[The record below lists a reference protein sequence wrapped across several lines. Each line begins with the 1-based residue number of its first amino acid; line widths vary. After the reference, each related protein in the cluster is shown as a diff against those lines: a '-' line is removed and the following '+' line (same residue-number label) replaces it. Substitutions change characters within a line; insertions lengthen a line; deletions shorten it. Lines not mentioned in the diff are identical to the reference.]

1 VILIWKRDYG
11 CYPNTTRGQ
20 CKKSNPKH
28 FHRSPVYIKD
38 KSIDNLLNKKN
49 QKERIN
55 RLFNSGLPDKQ
66 RYIEF
71 YFGKE
76 IKILDD
82 KQIIR
87 LAEFYNTQFE
97 NLCIEKANYLRRLVI
112 EEYAKKIQG
121 LSDVAL
127 RSIFSFRFDDAVRK
141 VETQDHRALT
151 VSNLNRTKSEI
162 REYKDTHKSFDN
174 IHQESY
180 DKLFN
185 FIDEHIEFSTLI
197 SRKKRISYIKY
208 KEGST
213 ILEPKSWLYENIR
226 YAFPKQDNFPI
237 NNTLISW
244 FLYND
249 TPNCKEISK
258 LDNDLRKRQVVKR
271 IYFST
276 LLMFNYRIS
285 KLTIEDF
292 KEKGIDL
299 IKKDLDDLRQKI
311 SYIIYYFI
319 FSKFYSTSYVSNTT
333 SKGQKVGKD
342 YWTPE
347 YFVIRAVFF
356 AIIEANNGKPLTFKE
371 IKRKIGFTL
380 ERYIYEGYGIVESYN
395 ELSKCLKN
403 LTNNRPKNS
412 DIHVFKNAQRILEEY
427 SIIYYAR
434 HRARKEELGE
444 YDSDFERDFHDF
456 LQKEVSP
463 LFIYDKPLIDA
474 IGKREII
481 SKDRNNNIVAKKVHN
496 LLHYDFYLKL
506 TREIRKCLGLDKK
519 WKGIAVEGQSRYWH
533 EMDDHIKRDKFKQT
547 ISTQENIILINIW
560 YYMNKDEWLQ
570 QFRSQLEAQTGI
582 EISQSKINNL
592 KNYFGKS

>member
-1 VILIWKRDYG
+1 MKEKKKILECGFENCI
-11 CYPNTTRGQ
+11 
-20 CKKSNPKH
+20 
-28 FHRSPVYIKD
+28 IKPIDDEGYLDLSFKQNNSDD
-38 KSIDNLLNKKN
+38 KLSHSFAFDHQRNID
-49 QKERIN
+49 Q
-55 RLFNSGLPDKQ
+55 LFNTGLPDEHH
-66 RYIEF
+66 YIEF
-71 YFGKE
+71 YFGEE
-76 IKILDD
+76 INILDD
-82 KQIIR
+82 EQIIR
-87 LAEFYNTQFE
+87 LCEYYNTQFE
-97 NLCIEKANYLRRLVI
+97 NLCIEKARYLRRLII
-112 EEYAKKIQG
+112 EEYGKKIHG
-121 LSDVAL
+121 LDYVPL
-127 RSIFSFRFDDAVRK
+127 RSIFSFRFDDAVKK
-141 VETQDHRALT
+141 VERQDHRALT
-151 VSNLNRTKSEI
+151 VWNLIRIKSEI
-162 REYKDTHKSFDN
+162 KEYKDTHISLDN

-185 FIDEHIEFSTLI
+185 FIDEHIEFSTSI

-208 KEGST
+208 KKNST

-226 YAFPKQDNFPI
+226 YAFPTKDNFPI
-237 NNTLISW
+237 NNTLLSW

-249 TPNCKEISK
+249 TPNSKKMSK
-258 LDNDLRKRQVVKR
+258 LDDDLRERQVVKR

-299 IKKDLDDLRQKI
+299 IKKDLEDLKQKI
-311 SYIIYYFI
+311 SYLIYYFV
-319 FSKFYSTSYVSNTT
+319 FSNFYSTSYVSNTT
-333 SKGQKVGKD
+333 SKGQKVGKH

-347 YFVIRAVFF
+347 YFAIKAIFF
-356 AIIEANNGKPLTFKE
+356 TLIEANNGKPLTFKE

-412 DIHVFKNAQRILEEY
+412 DIHVFRNAQRILEEY
-427 SIIYYAR
+427 STIYYAR

-481 SKDRNNNIVAKKVHN
+481 SKDRNNNNMAKKVHN

-570 QFRSQLEAQTGI
+570 QFRCQLEVQTGI
-582 EISQSKINNL
+582 EISQSKISEL